1 MAAER
6 ERVYHDAHLRPAQNL
21 DAGYRS
27 RWAVNSVGLPPRD
40 ADRPSLDRPSLDRP
54 SLDRPRT
61 DRPRTDR
68 AQAERDRQERTLD
81 LTPLMRL
88 AQEACWSRVLNHP
101 RPRPAD
107 L

>member
-1 MAAER
+1 MGTER
-6 ERVYHDAHLRPAQNL
+6 ERAYDGAQGRPPQNL

-27 RWAVNSVGLPPRD
+27 RWSVNSVGLPPRD
-40 ADRPSLDRPSLDRP
+40 ADRRR
-54 SLDRPRT
+54 
-61 DRPRTDR
+61 
-68 AQAERDRQERTLD
+68 RDRGEAGRDREERTID

-88 AQEACWSRVLNHP
+88 AQEACWSRLLNHP

>member
-1 MAAER
+1 MGTDR
-6 ERVYHDAHLRPAQNL
+6 ERAYHAAHRHPAQNL

-27 RWAVNSVGLPPRD
+27 RWAVNSVGLTPRD
-40 ADRPSLDRPSLDRP
+40 ADRARW
-54 SLDRPRT
+54 
-61 DRPRTDR
+61 DR
-68 AQAERDRQERTLD
+68 AESKRDREERTID

-88 AQEACWSRVLNHP
+88 AQEACWSRLMNNP